1 MTSSATQLA
10 VQRLGWIVPQWS
22 GPAAVSAFFTTR
34 DDDVAAAP
42 MVNPGQ
48 ATSTLVGKTATPVDS
63 RARLRALL
71 PGDPVV
77 LAQVHGRD
85 VVTIDRGNLQR
96 MLATPPVADAA
107 MTRTHGVPLVVR
119 TADCLPVLLSD
130 RAGRVIGVAHA
141 GWRGLASGV
150 LESTVA
156 AMGVLPGQ
164 LVAWIGPA
172 IGPSAFEVGPD
183 VYDAYCDADAGA
195 TSSFTPLRAGK
206 WMADLPALARRRLAA
221 VGVPDVSGG
230 HWCTFTDAARFF
242 SWRRDGKAGR
252 MCLVAWIDHAP

>member
-22 GPAAVSAFFTTR
+22 GPATVSAFFTTR
-34 DDDVAAAP
+34 DDDGAVTP
-42 MVNPGQ
+42 MVNSGQ
-48 ATSTLVGKTATPVDS
+48 PTSALAGKTGTPVDS

-71 PGDPVV
+71 PGDPVL

-85 VVTIDRGNLQR
+85 VVTVDRGNHQR
-96 MLATPPVADAA
+96 MLATPPAADAA
-107 MTRTHGVPLVVR
+107 TTRAHGVPLVVR

-130 RAGRVIGVAHA
+130 RAGQVIGVAHA

-150 LESTVA
+150 LEAAVA

-172 IGPSAFEVGPD
+172 IGPSAFEVGAD
-183 VYDAYCDADAGA
+183 VYHANCDADAGA
-195 TSSFTPLRAGK
+195 ASLFAPLRAGK
-206 WMADLPALARRRLAA
+206 WMADLPGLARRRLAA
-221 VGVPDVSGG
+221 VGVVDVSGG
-230 HWCTFTDAARFF
+230 QWCTFTDAARFF
-242 SWRRDGKAGR
+242 SWRRDGTPGR
-252 MCLVAWIDHAP
+252 MCLMAWIDHAP